1 MGVFLN
7 TLAQLRNPKYTF
19 DEGKEDKAEG
29 EEEESSSTASESTDR
44 FTAPGEQSAN
54 VVEAESNRGP
64 AITALSVGIFLN
76 IIGLPLFIG
85 SEQENLG
92 MLIPGA
98 IAFGVGG
105 AMIVVA
111 LFVLLSSW
119 TKSHAKTGKSA
130 PVWTKVIPVFGLFLM
145 IPGVVFLIMGGVAA
159 ENFEHYGVST
169 ATLEIEDVD
178 MLGDQGFIIFIK
190 GTPGDFNGN
199 GVHDYCE
206 TIIVNATHSGAWM
219 SNPWKGEIS
228 DYHEPDETRQVFE
241 LEISH
246 EGSGCDAQ
254 HWPKEKWKNDTQLV
268 KIGRACYGCM
278 AGNTTITA
286 EYSSSPFELSPAPMW
301 IQDGEALVEST
312 LTTILGT
319 IILGIGALTVIGP
332 IIIVFSLKEAR
343 RKELEEEKEP
353 IEMIG
358 HSAPNQPVRF
368 KINKTRLGRDA
379 WVGIY
384 PVSADDQDHGGRW
397 SWLRDIDVNDAT
409 LPGQPAGKWSIRVFK
424 DGGYIL
430 KHRLDFEITDDK
442 FSDSA
447 KRIQSALKDSSESG
461 STNFWD
467 TVE

>member
-1 MGVFLN
+1 
-7 TLAQLRNPKYTF
+7 
-19 DEGKEDKAEG
+19 
-29 EEEESSSTASESTDR
+29 
-44 FTAPGEQSAN
+44 
-54 VVEAESNRGP
+54 
-64 AITALSVGIFLN
+64 
-76 IIGLPLFIG
+76 
-85 SEQENLG
+85 

-219 SNPWKGEIS
+219 SDPWKGEIS

-246 EGSGCDAQ
+246 EGSGCDAD